1 MEFTPNTDNV
11 HVQDYSCVFRSV
23 HIEKSYP
30 VKASSHSTIFDS
42 PMRPVREDQRH
53 RRRFTR

>member
-1 MEFTPNTDNV
+1 MV
-11 HVQDYSCVFRSV
+11 RS
-23 HIEKSYP
+23 ENDFKNAW
-30 VKASSHSTIFDS
+30 VKATSHPTIFDI